1 MKRQDLLNVALS
13 LSLLGLTTLPVTAK
27 EPVIETIQSAS
38 PGTVIP
44 QSAAVIV
51 AFPSDVTLDAG
62 KEQDYPVMLL
72 LTQPIYDT
80 YGNAIA
86 PEKSPI
92 NARLKPTKNGI
103 KIIAESVVIR
113 GQIIPLQAE
122 SAILPSST
130 IKVTSGI
137 EKAKQNS
144 GVYARFGASVGGAV
158 SGGSIDGISTGG
170 LVGSAVGL
178 FGGLISS
185 EKVKVV
191 KIPQGSQHILT
202 LQTAITLPFS
212 ISPAHQAST
221 PLNTTSVKSQE
232 SNR

>member
-1 MKRQDLLNVALS
+1 MKCQALLNVALS
-13 LSLLGLTTLPVTAK
+13 LSLLGLTTLPAAAK
-27 EPVIETIQSAS
+27 EPVVESMQSAS
-38 PGTVIP
+38 RGVVIP

-51 AFPSDVTLDAG
+51 AFPSDVTLDAE
-62 KEQDYPVMLL
+62 KEQDYPIMLFL
-72 LTQPIYDT
+72 SQPIYDN

-86 PEKSPI
+86 PEKSPV

-122 SAILPSST
+122 SAVLPAST
-130 IKVTSGI
+130 IKVTSGV

-144 GVYARFGASVGGAV
+144 GVYARLGASAGGAV
-158 SGGSIDGISTGG
+158 SGGSIDGIKNGG
-170 LVGSAVGL
+170 LIGSALGI
-178 FGGLISS
+178 FGGLTSS

-202 LQTAITLPFS
+202 LQTAVNLPVS
-212 ISPAHQAST
+212 ISPA
-221 PLNTTSVKSQE
+221 P
-232 SNR
+232 